1 MQSLTPKAIVAGLDR
16 YIVGQK
22 DAKRA
27 AAIAIRNRWR
37 RRQLPEGLR
46 EEVGPSNI
54 LMIGPTGVG
63 KTEIARRLAALVDA
77 PFIKVEATKYTE
89 VGYHGRDVESMI
101 RDLVELALHMV
112 RDEQTEVV
120 RTEAERRTE
129 EQLLDVLIPP
139 TAYDVADQDPDS
151 ETAQRRHRNREKFR
165 TKLRTGELDDRMVD
179 VKTETKSTPIGI
191 MSNIGFD
198 QMDPD
203 MQGFLERLV
212 PPQTKDRRVPIREA
226 RKIIFDQQ
234 CEQLIDREKAAEMA
248 VERTENNG
256 IVFLDELDKLVVPGD
271 VRGPDVS
278 RQGVQRD
285 LLPVIEGCTVNT
297 RYGPVKTDHILFIAA
312 GAFHGCKPSDLM
324 PELQG
329 RLPIRVTLDD
339 LTRDDFVRILSEPEN
354 ALTKQHV
361 ALLGTEGVRIE
372 FTDDA
377 ITALA
382 DTAFR
387 VNQSTENIGARRLY
401 TVMEKLMDD
410 ISFDAPERAGETI
423 RIDAPYVIERLKELS
438 EDTDLSRFI
447 L

>member
-120 RTEAERRTE
+120 RAEAERRTE

-297 RYGPVKTDHILFIAA
+297 RYGPVRTDHILFIAA

-438 EDTDLSRFI
+438 EDADLSRFI